1 MLFGEWR
8 SERSEGVKTN
18 AFWGVR
24 RLIFHFSLLT
34 FPLNLAPCPLT
45 LPPFGRAGVGILLA
59 PCPLHPPFGRAGV
72 GIPLGGPGWV
82 SLWEGRGGY

>member
-1 MLFGEWR
+1 VRGVQEFRRMLFGEWR

-34 FPLNLAPCPLT
+34 FPLNLAPCSLT
-45 LPPFGRAGVGILLA
+45 LSPFGRVGVGIPFGRAGVGILLV
-59 PCPLHPPFGRAGV
+59 P
-72 GIPLGGPGWV
+72 
-82 SLWEGRGGY
+82 